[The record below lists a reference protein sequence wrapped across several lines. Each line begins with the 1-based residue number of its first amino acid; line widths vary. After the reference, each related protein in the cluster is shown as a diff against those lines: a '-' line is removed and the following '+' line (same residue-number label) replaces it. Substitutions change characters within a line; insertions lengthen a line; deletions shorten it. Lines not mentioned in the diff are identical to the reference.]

1 MKGSLKERGLNLELK
16 MKSILGSSS
25 AQHMVFA
32 GVVIGRHTFMSAE
45 PHPQHRISIVN
56 RSIVDADKIKL
67 LSFNMY
73 NIAMF
78 YI

>member
-1 MKGSLKERGLNLELK
+1 

-56 RSIVDADKIKL
+56 RSIVDAADKIKL
-67 LSFNMY
+67 LSFNTY
-73 NIAMF
+73 VIIFNIAIF
-78 YI
+78 NSKLCDQ